1 MARGTKSG
9 IVLDWFTVTYR
20 SVFLGLLVLAAL
32 VVGAWWFFRS
42 GGSADADTAITSAET
57 KYAQAAR
64 LPSGEAIDELR
75 ASARAALEEARAARG
90 ASRWEDAVIAANQS
104 ENLSVQA
111 LQVARGDEGGG
122 QTVKLYKIEGNV
134 SVKRAGQF
142 AWEPASRGMV
152 VRVGDQVKTSSSST
166 VQLLYFDGTV
176 TTVQK
181 GSLLEIRQLSEDP
194 TTKVRKVAEKLTWGE
209 ILASTQKRNVEGS
222 FHEVTTDKVAARSD
236 EGGEFRVRF
245 DQEQGTSSFDVFQG
259 RVLVAGADSRESVD
273 AGERVRAA
281 ADGSL
286 SGKELLPG
294 VPRLIAPTD
303 QRVFVYED
311 PAKETTTLSWD
322 KVPGTAKYHLQI
334 ADRLL
339 FSAPLYDAFRPDAAV
354 EVEAIPS
361 GTYFWKVS
369 AVSQAGAEGPY
380 SEVRSFRVTSQRI
393 GEAGDRIPPKLEIQ
407 EPVQTGPMLII
418 NGKTEPG
425 ALLWIDGEKVDVYD
439 DGSFYAVVRLRKEG
453 VNEVVFEAQDAAGN
467 KARVTKRAL
476 VESY

>member
-20 SVFLGLLVLAAL
+20 SVFLGILVLAAL

-42 GGSADADTAITSAET
+42 GGSADADTAITSAEA

-64 LPSGEAIDELR
+64 LPSGEAIDEVR
-75 ASARAALEEARAARG
+75 ASARAALEEARTARG

-111 LQVARGDEGGG
+111 LQMARGDEGGG

-142 AWEPASRGMV
+142 AWEPANRGMV

-245 DQEQGTSSFDVFQG
+245 DQEQGTSSFD
-259 RVLVAGADSRESVD
+259 
-273 AGERVRAA
+273 
-281 ADGSL
+281 
-286 SGKELLPG
+286 
-294 VPRLIAPTD
+294 
-303 QRVFVYED
+303 
-311 PAKETTTLSWD
+311 
-322 KVPGTAKYHLQI
+322 
-334 ADRLL
+334 
-339 FSAPLYDAFRPDAAV
+339 
-354 EVEAIPS
+354 
-361 GTYFWKVS
+361 
-369 AVSQAGAEGPY
+369 
-380 SEVRSFRVTSQRI
+380 
-393 GEAGDRIPPKLEIQ
+393 
-407 EPVQTGPMLII
+407 
-418 NGKTEPG
+418 
-425 ALLWIDGEKVDVYD
+425 
-439 DGSFYAVVRLRKEG
+439 
-453 VNEVVFEAQDAAGN
+453 
-467 KARVTKRAL
+467 
-476 VESY
+476 